1 MKKLNKHPRLFKR
14 IANTL
19 KKLITNKIRM
29 VRNKMINNKTSNIK
43 GNNSITTNN
52 NNNCINS
59 YTGRNNIGNNI
70 QYKLNK
76 PSLYSTDSSDF
87 GRIINVT
94 SFRSIPYDNF
104 ILRITPYDQD
114 TYLKMI
120 EANLSSRLEITV
132 NNTKPIKYVIDVLT
146 DKWRNVQKKHPKNI
160 LYLIPIEEIWIPQEL
175 TLFSPIDGGKAYD
188 IGDIYTAYGS
198 PSTNVLYMKYQWSD
212 NKKEQLKQE
221 ETSLISNNAKNMLGD
236 NNVNTSLL
244 GRSDVNLCN
253 SIIYDMNS
261 NKAIK
266 NDNSSED
273 EFSEDD
279 NIENECD
286 KEGEKSLLP
295 LESELN
301 IFDPLEFMGI
311 EDEHEKRNS
320 TDEDDGYNN
329 IYEDDD
335 DMLESFCNNKSAR
348 NSKIKTTNNDIASC
362 LKTPSTKRTKMY
374 QTKRIPFVNN
384 VQNSKH
390 KFLKTA
396 MNNSNS
402 NNNNNNRNS
411 LNVSN
416 NNCFSGSNHNNNN
429 NNPEKSNSKLRTG
442 YSEIFSQKSECGLM
456 LTTSNHI
463 TNNNN
468 NNNNSGS
475 NLTQAISYNNLN
487 QISSHIKTIP
497 SSTTTANKAVVQK
510 RKIPFVNNVN
520 KEESDELKH
529 KHNNEMKFEIENN
542 NNNNKCFINPIQ
554 ETSQFNYDKINEY
567 SPLTNKLA
575 SPLKKTNKNSMLF
588 FNQQQSNQYM
598 STFQQETMNGIP
610 QGYNNINSR
619 LYGGDGISNFIPQN
633 SVHFNTIFDHGNN
646 TNIDFYRNTS
656 NIFKTEYCNTNLKT
670 NNNLSQHIG
679 NTVSNIIK
687 DDNTNMINNNNN
699 CNVSTC
705 NNKDVASPQKKGTST
720 RKRRNKEKKGKDKEK
735 KNTLDDNED
744 NKKYNNKIKEQQQ
757 QQQLQQVNNAYTN
770 QNQMYQG
777 YSNYNNS
784 SSNNNIS
791 NPYILNQ
798 NHYFTGYPTQF
809 YPQLPLHLDIPL
821 PSKFMEDKNS
831 NYNYFVNK
839 INNNIV

>member
-29 VRNKMINNKTSNIK
+29 VRNKMINNKSSNIK
-43 GNNSITTNN
+43 GSSGINTNN
-52 NNNCINS
+52 NNCVNS
-59 YTGRNNIGNNI
+59 YSGRNIGNNL

-221 ETSLISNNAKNMLGD
+221 ETSLLSNHAKNMLSD

-244 GRSDVNLCN
+244 GRSDVNMCN

-266 NDNSSED
+266 NDNSSGD

-311 EDEHEKRNS
+311 EDEHEHEKRNS

-335 DMLESFCNNKSAR
+335 DMLESYCNNKSAR
-348 NSKIKTTNNDIASC
+348 NSKLKASNDIGSC
-362 LKTPSTKRTKMY
+362 LKTPSTKRTKTH

-390 KFLKTA
+390 KYLKA
-396 MNNSNS
+396 AVNNSNS
-402 NNNNNNRNS
+402 NNNNNKNS

-416 NNCFSGSNHNNNN
+416 NNCLSASNN

-456 LTTSNHI
+456 LTSSNHV
-463 TNNNN
+463 NNTN

-497 SSTTTANKAVVQK
+497 SSNTTANKVASVQK

-542 NNNNKCFINPIQ
+542 INNNKCFINPIQ

-567 SPLTNKLA
+567 SPLTNKMA

-598 STFQQETMNGIP
+598 SIFQQETMNGIP
-610 QGYNNINSR
+610 PGYNNINSR

-633 SVHFNTIFDHGNN
+633 SVHFNSIFDHGNN

-656 NIFKTEYCNTNLKT
+656 NIFKTEYCNTNIKT
-670 NNNLSQHIG
+670 NNNLSQHIT
-679 NTVSNIIK
+679 NTVSNMPK
-687 DDNTNMINNNNN
+687 EENTNIVNNNLNN
-699 CNVSTC
+699 CNVSC
-705 NNKDVASPQKKGTST
+705 NKEVGAVSPQKKGNTT
-720 RKRRNKEKKGKDKEK
+720 RKRKNKEKKGKDKEK
-735 KNTLDDNED
+735 KSTIDDAD
-744 NKKYNNKIKEQQQ
+744 DTKKYNKIKEQQPQPQ
-757 QQQLQQVNNAYTN
+757 QHVNAYAN
-770 QNQMYQG
+770 QNQIYQG
-777 YSNYNNS
+777 YSNYNTSN
-784 SSNNNIS
+784 NNNIS

-798 NHYFTGYPTQF
+798 NHYFTGYPSQF